1 MRFKEYTTSTKRP
14 NVMYNYATGTNPILT
29 VDSSGKVERKGRS
42 KYNDPGDP
50 IFSLENLQSRSYPDF
65 YVLRTSSE
73 KNPEVRVP
81 CWRTEDDIYINAEVE
96 RIRLAG
102 PPTKPSNYVFNFYI
116 PEDHPLFN
124 FDKFSKDMFFDM
136 EDHIEIYE
144 PEVQKKC
151 SIPVLNRIFK
161 LIKTNK
167 PK

>member
-1 MRFKEYTTSTKRP
+1 MRFKEYTTSSKRSH
-14 NVMYNYATGTNPILT
+14 VMYNYASGTNPII
-29 VDSSGKVERKGRS
+29 VVGSSGKAKRKGRA

-65 YVLRTSSE
+65 YVIRTSSE

-81 CWRTEDDIYINAEVE
+81 CWRTEDGIYINADVE
-96 RIRLAG
+96 RMRLMG
-102 PPTKPSNYVFNFYI
+102 PPTKASSYVFNFYI

-124 FDKFSKDMFFDM
+124 FDKFSKDMFFSM

-144 PEVQKKC
+144 PEVQKRC

-161 LIKTNK
+161 LIKTSK